1 MKFKIITIITLIVIN
16 LVDLNSQ
23 EIDKDS
29 LRIRPLDEV
38 IVTATRSIREL
49 SSLPLPVT
57 LISRNKIIKSGT
69 VRLNEI
75 LNEQTGITTVFDES
89 GFEGVQIQ
97 GISSDYIL
105 ILIDGVPLIGRSA
118 GNFDLSRIAVGNI
131 KQVEIVKG
139 PSSSLYGSEAL
150 GGVINIITEESK
162 TENLEGNLSYRLG
175 TFFQQDLN
183 LNIKQTINKFK
194 YSLFINRLSS
204 SGYDLKPELNRPS
217 FYPFRN
223 YTFNARASQELNN
236 KISAFLSFRFYD
248 QIQESEITLDDIFF
262 EGETKENDYNFHFR
276 LDQQVNDNFDLDY
289 ELYYTSYGVKELIG
303 SIFNK
308 KILSDSYFY
317 QKLFRPEIRGN
328 YSLGKS
334 TITGGI
340 GFQYDQLER
349 TFFEEK
355 VNFNSQYIFL
365 QIDINPTK
373 KINLIIGG
381 RFDNHSEYANQLSP
395 KIAFHYKINN
405 DFAFKGSVGYGFK
418 APAFRQL
425 YFDFTNSAVGYTVL
439 GHNVASEKVDELQRQ
454 GQILQVV
461 VSENELITP
470 LKAESSVGYNFGTT
484 YKNNNWNLDL
494 NLFRNDFKNLIDT
507 RIIARKING
516 QNIFGYVNY
525 DLIYTTGL
533 EINTGFNITQNLN
546 ISAGYQLLYA
556 FDKNKEKLIKNKEVF
571 ARDFETNQTV
581 LIQRNQYFGLSNRS
595 RHLANLKFY
604 YDLTKSKIN
613 INLRLIYRSRFAEY
627 DTNGNGLIDNYDDS
641 FIQGYITT
649 NISVSKTFSNKL
661 SFQSGLANNLI
672 DYTDQNIPPIPGFL
686 GFIKLNYKL

>member
-1 MKFKIITIITLIVIN
+1 MKFKKVTILTLFVIN
-16 LVDLNSQ
+16 LVDLNAQ
-23 EIDKDS
+23 EIHKDS
-29 LRIRPLDEV
+29 LIIRPLDEV
-38 IVTATRSIREL
+38 VVTATRSIRDL
-49 SSLPLPVT
+49 SSLPLPVA

-105 ILIDGVPLIGRSA
+105 ILIDGVPLIGRRA
-118 GNFDLSRIAVGNI
+118 GNFDLNRIALGNI

-139 PSSSLYGSEAL
+139 PSSSLFGSEAL
-150 GGVINIITEESK
+150 GGVINIISEESK

-175 TFFQQDLN
+175 TFFQQDIN

-194 YSLFINRLSS
+194 YSFFINRFSS
-204 SGYDLKPELNRPS
+204 SGYDLNDLNGTS

-223 YTFNARASQELNN
+223 YTVNGRASQKINN

-248 QIQESEITLDDIFF
+248 QIQESEITLDNIFF
-262 EGETKENDYNFHFR
+262 EGETKENDFNFHLR
-276 LDQQVNDNFDLDY
+276 LDQQVKDNFDLDY
-289 ELYYTSYGVKELIG
+289 ELYYTSYDVKELIK
-303 SIFNK
+303 SISTK
-308 KILSDSYFY
+308 KIISDSYFY

-328 YSLGKS
+328 YSLNKS

-340 GFQYDQLER
+340 GLQYDQLER
-349 TFFEEK
+349 TFFDEK

-365 QIDINPTK
+365 QIDVNPTK
-373 KINLIIGG
+373 KLNLIMGS

-395 KIAFHYKINN
+395 KIAFHYKLNN
-405 DFAFKGSVGYGFK
+405 NFSFKGSIGYGFK

-439 GHNVASEKVDELQRQ
+439 GYNVAIEKIDELQTQ
-454 GQILQVV
+454 GQILQLV
-461 VSENELITP
+461 VSGNQLATP
-470 LKAESSVGYNFGTT
+470 LKAESSIGYNFGTT
-484 YKNNNWNLDL
+484 YKHNNWNLDL

-516 QNIFGYVNY
+516 QNVFSYVNY
-525 DLIYTTGL
+525 DSVYTTGL
-533 EINTGFNITQNLN
+533 EINTGFDITQNLN

-556 FDKNKEKLIKNKEVF
+556 FDKNKERRIKNKEVF
-571 ARDFETNQTV
+571 GRDFETNQSF
-581 LIQRNQYFGLSNRS
+581 LLRKGEYFGLSNRS
-595 RHLANLKFY
+595 RHLANIKFF

-613 INLRLIYRSRFAEY
+613 INLRLIYRSKYAEY
-627 DTNGNGLIDNYDDS
+627 DTNGNDLIDNYDTS

-649 NISVSKTFSNKL
+649 NISLSKTFSDKL
-661 SFQSGLANNLI
+661 RFQSGLSNNLI
-672 DYTDQNIPPIPGFL
+672 DYTDENTPPIPGFL
-686 GFIKLNYKL
+686 GFVKLNYKL